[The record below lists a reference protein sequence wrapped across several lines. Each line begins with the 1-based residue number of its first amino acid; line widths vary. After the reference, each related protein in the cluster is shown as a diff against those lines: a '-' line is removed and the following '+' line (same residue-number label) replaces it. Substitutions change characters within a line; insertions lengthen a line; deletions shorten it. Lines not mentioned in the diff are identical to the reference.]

1 MKRRNV
7 VFMLAFLLMSCATV
21 PGQHRNTVPIDD
33 SPQQGP
39 ANAPIVIVE
48 FLDYT

>member
-1 MKRRNV
+1 MKQRNTV
-7 VFMLAFLLMSCATV
+7 YVIVFLLMSCASA
-21 PGQHRNTVPIDD
+21 PSQHRYTVPING

-39 ANAPIVIVE
+39 ANAPVIIVE

>member
-1 MKRRNV
+1 MKRRNA
-7 VFMLAFLLMSCATV
+7 VFILLLLLMSCATV
-21 PGQHRNTVPIDD
+21 PGQHRSTVPIND